1 MAVCGKSSDRRIGWE
16 ISRNSEPS
24 EEFRLLPAL
33 PVPQA
38 NTAIRRS
45 LRISVHDDEDSD
57 LALLQIA
64 PSFFV
69 LGFRFEANL
78 W

>member
-1 MAVCGKSSDRRIGWE
+1 M
-16 ISRNSEPS
+16 
-24 EEFRLLPAL
+24 LPAL
-33 PVPQA
+33 LMQA

-45 LRISVHDDEDSD
+45 LRTSVHDDEDSD